1 VVCATNVAAVNYAST
16 VTGWS
21 AAGTANFGSASIVY
35 YSGYGTGILATGES
49 ATTSQ
54 HAVDNVA
61 GTDAFL
67 INFGAN
73 TAALNQL
80 SIGWKGAD
88 ADVSIL
94 RYTGT
99 AAPTMSALSVAN
111 ARTTPGWELVGD
123 FANLSTT
130 TPLNFNNSGTI
141 KTASWWLVSAY
152 NSAYAG
158 GSIGTGLSN
167 GDDYFKMTG
176 YGANVTTPT
185 NTNVPEPGT
194 FALIGIALFGL
205 TVARRKAQAK

>member
-1 VVCATNVAAVNYAST
+1 
-16 VTGWS
+16 
-21 AAGTANFGSASIVY
+21 
-35 YSGYGTGILATGES
+35 
-49 ATTSQ
+49 
-54 HAVDNVA
+54 
-61 GTDAFL
+61 
-67 INFGAN
+67 
-73 TAALNQL
+73 LNQL

-167 GDDYFKMTG
+167 GDDYFKLTG